1 MRSYTFPAGWRFLS
15 NEPSKNF
22 TDNTSELF
30 GRFGKT
36 EEQKPYAKLAPNQ
49 ELIGVYGKHDGRY
62 ITQLGFIVKEE
73 VFE

>member
-1 MRSYTFPAGWRFLS
+1 M
-15 NEPSKNF
+15 
-22 TDNTSELF
+22 
-30 GRFGKT
+30 T

-49 ELIGVYGKHDGRY
+49 ELIGVYGKHNGRY